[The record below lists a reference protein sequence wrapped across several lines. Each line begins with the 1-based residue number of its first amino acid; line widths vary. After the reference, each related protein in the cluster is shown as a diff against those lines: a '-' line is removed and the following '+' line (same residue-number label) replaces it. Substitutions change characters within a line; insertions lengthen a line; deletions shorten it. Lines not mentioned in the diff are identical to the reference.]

1 MDADVLRLT
10 QEALW
15 LVLLLSAPAIFS
27 ASIIGLLVA
36 FVQAA
41 TQIQEQ
47 TLSYAVRFVVIVITL
62 FLTAT
67 LLGGTLYTFAFRL
80 FSDFPGMVG

>member
-1 MDADVLRLT
+1 MDGDILKLA

-15 LVLLLSAPAIFS
+15 LVLLLSAPAIFA

-36 FVQAA
+36 FLQAA

-67 LLGGTLYTFAFRL
+67 LMGGTLYTFAYRL
-80 FSDFPGMVG
+80 FADFPGMVG

>member
-1 MDADVLRLT
+1 MDGDVLRLT

-36 FVQAA
+36 FMQAA

-47 TLSYAVRFVVIVITL
+47 TLSYAVRFVVIVISL

-67 LLGGTLYTFAFRL
+67 LLGGTLYTFALRL
-80 FSDFPGMVG
+80 FTDFPGMVG